1 MELEVSENLPLK
13 HEGKAKLSLCVLCG
27 RVGGKGY
34 SSIIPYSEV
43 SGERVVGEG
52 YSSAFHYSEVS
63 GERVVGEGYSSAFHY
78 SEVSG
83 EPQAP
88 SALPSRKESPIFIQ

>member
-63 GERVVGEGYSSAFHY
+63 GE
-78 SEVSG
+78 
-83 EPQAP
+83 PQAP